1 MVSDNDS
8 LRGKNTMKR
17 LLIPALAPL
26 LLLVACEQK
35 TAAPPAPAPAEERTV
50 ATPANSAPA
59 FQHDAAVELTGFY
72 FTETAVQAGNWKLT
86 SLDIGQPSDFADW
99 EAGKRTETYAPI
111 FLAFDD
117 VTSPTAQNELGQTYH
132 KVSLRLMPDSY
143 SVDGKTVTF
152 RANDKRLG
160 EVVLELYP
168 DLAAYKK
175 ARSSGPND
183 GLQNPVF
190 TGSLQI
196 GAERIRNLSFSYH
209 PGE

>member
-1 MVSDNDS
+1 
-8 LRGKNTMKR
+8 MKR
-17 LLIPALAPL
+17 LMIPALAPL
-26 LLLVACEQK
+26 LLFVACEQK
-35 TAAPPAPAPAEERTV
+35 TAAPAAPTETTEERTV
-50 ATPANSAPA
+50 ATPANSTTTETA
-59 FQHDAAVELTGFY
+59 FQHDPAIELTGFY
-72 FTETAVQAGNWKLT
+72 FTQTPVQAGNWKLT

-99 EAGKRTETYAPI
+99 EAGKRIETYAPI

-117 VTSPTAQNELGQTYH
+117 VTSPTAENELGQTYH
-132 KVSLRLMPDSY
+132 KVSLRLLPDGY
-143 SVDGKTVTF
+143 SVDGKTV
-152 RANDKRLG
+152 RYHASDKRLG

-168 DLAAYKK
+168 DMAAYKK

-183 GLQNPVF
+183 GVQKPVF

>member
-1 MVSDNDS
+1 
-8 LRGKNTMKR
+8 MKR

-26 LLLVACEQK
+26 LLLAACEQK
-35 TAAPPAPAPAEERTV
+35 TAAPPAPAPVEERTV
-50 ATPANSAPA
+50 ATPANSTPTETA
-59 FQHDAAVELTGFY
+59 FQHDPKVELTGFY
-72 FTETAVQAGNWKLT
+72 FTETTVQAGNWKLT

-117 VTSPTAQNELGQTYH
+117 VTSPTAENELGQTYH
-132 KVSLRLMPDSY
+132 KVSLRLLPDRY
-143 SVDGKTVTF
+143 SVDGKTV
-152 RANDKRLG
+152 RYHANDKRLG

-183 GLQNPVF
+183 GVQKPVF

>member
-1 MVSDNDS
+1 
-8 LRGKNTMKR
+8 MKR
-17 LLIPALAPL
+17 LLIPALAPFL
-26 LLLVACEQK
+26 LLAACEQK
-35 TAAPPAPAPAEERTV
+35 TAAPAAPAQPAEERTV
-50 ATPANSAPA
+50 ATPATPATAETA

-72 FTETAVQAGNWKLT
+72 FTETPVQAGNWKLT

-117 VTSPTAQNELGQTYH
+117 VTSPTAENELGQTYH
-132 KVSLRLMPDSY
+132 KVSLRLMPDRY
-143 SVDGKTVTF
+143 SVDGETVRF
-152 RANDKRLG
+152 HANDKRLG

-175 ARSSGPND
+175 ARSSGPSD
-183 GLQNPVF
+183 GLQKPVF

>member
-1 MVSDNDS
+1 
-8 LRGKNTMKR
+8 MKR
-17 LLIPALAPL
+17 LLIPALAL
-26 LLLVACEQK
+26 LLLLTACGEK
-35 TAAPPAPAPAEERTV
+35 VEAPAAPTETAEERTV
-50 ATPANSAPA
+50 ATPANSATTETA
-59 FQHDAAVELTGFY
+59 FKHDANVELTGFY
-72 FTETAVQAGNWKLT
+72 FSETPVQAGNWKLT

-117 VTSPTAQNELGQTYH
+117 VTSPTAENELGQTYH
-132 KVSLRLMPDSY
+132 KVSLRLLPDSY

-183 GLQNPVF
+183 GVQKPVF